1 MSNPS
6 EEDDEG
12 DISSVMLDSTSTSY
26 GDMMMLERVL
36 SLHGR
41 QDGVGSG
48 EDARHFRVAYA
59 VFEREAGEH
68 KSYHSIIASL
78 THIKRYERLQK
89 VYEKR
94 LVSLERALEQCVH
107 VTKTDSIVKQMK
119 LDDASSK
126 YASERVIEMFRNAL
140 DGTSDTYAH
149 LAQYIIPIVVR
160 IADTTI
166 QTVLQHHRRE
176 RETDTSVSKSNC
188 SS

>member
-59 VFEREAGEH
+59 VFER
-68 KSYHSIIASL
+68 
-78 THIKRYERLQK
+78 
-89 VYEKR
+89 
-94 LVSLERALEQCVH
+94 
-107 VTKTDSIVKQMK
+107 
-119 LDDASSK
+119 
-126 YASERVIEMFRNAL
+126 
-140 DGTSDTYAH
+140 
-149 LAQYIIPIVVR
+149 
-160 IADTTI
+160 
-166 QTVLQHHRRE
+166 
-176 RETDTSVSKSNC
+176 
-188 SS
+188 